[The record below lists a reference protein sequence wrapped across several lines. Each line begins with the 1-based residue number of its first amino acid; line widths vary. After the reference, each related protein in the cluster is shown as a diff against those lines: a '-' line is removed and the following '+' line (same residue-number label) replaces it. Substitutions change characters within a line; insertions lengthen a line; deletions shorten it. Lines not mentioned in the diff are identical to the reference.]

1 MAKRKNKNAAKLRS
15 VKAARGIDR
24 KEHFERGGD
33 LVSWRGGPRTVTVD
47 RKKQQNKRA
56 CRGKWQ

>member
-1 MAKRKNKNAAKLRS
+1 MAKRKKISALKA
-15 VKAARGIDR
+15 VKAARGIER
-24 KEHFERGGD
+24 AAHFQNGGD

-56 CRGKWQ
+56 CRGQWQ